1 MYFIS
6 FWYADLENKFKK
18 LKKNIILMHFDI
30 KKYFEKQPQSH
41 FQTETGIKNSFF
53 SFLYIITN
61 KLLLVFY

>member
-18 LKKNIILMHFDI
+18 LKKNIILIHFGI
-30 KKYFEKQPQSH
+30 KKYFEKQPQSY
-41 FQTETGIKNSFF
+41 GIKNSFF